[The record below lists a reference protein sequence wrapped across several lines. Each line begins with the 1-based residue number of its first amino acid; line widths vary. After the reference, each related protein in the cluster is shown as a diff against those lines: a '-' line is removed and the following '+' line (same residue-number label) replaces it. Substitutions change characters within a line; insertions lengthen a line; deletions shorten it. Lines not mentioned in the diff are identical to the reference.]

1 MATLNF
7 PVNPTL
13 NQLYTF
19 ENKTW
24 VWNGQGWRLNST
36 GAINSIPIGNT
47 SPSTGAFTTLSAI
60 GNVTGNYILGNGS
73 QLTGIATST
82 GNIVFDGANIELK
95 SGATETSI
103 NITPT
108 GTSPSWLFN
117 TTGHLTAPGAIVP
130 VGNGTQNLGSPT
142 NRWGT
147 IYTSGQTIDL
157 AGATIS
163 ANATSMVLT
172 NPLGGQLVVGGT
184 SIANTSSIVN
194 GNSAVSVAANGN
206 VTFDIAG
213 VANAMVVSS
222 TGVTIAGNL
231 NVEGNVTYINIDSLN
246 IQDPIIGLGRG
257 ANNTPLTSNDGK
269 DRGEQ
274 MWYYSD
280 AEKSAFVGYD
290 NSAGKLIAATD
301 VTITDELVTVNNYGN
316 IVVGNVQGTS
326 VSVTGN
332 VTSNYFVGN
341 GTAIV
346 GVLADR
352 GTDTNNWNALTQMG
366 LYTVNRSSWSGVTG
380 APIDSQVFV
389 GMLEV
394 KNSTDTSITQIFY
407 PGTVEADV
415 KIQWNRA
422 NWNGS
427 WTSWIQMTNDGQLL
441 SGGEF

>member
-24 VWNGQGWRLNST
+24 IWNGQGWRLNPT
-36 GAINSIPIGNT
+36 GAINNTPIGNT
-47 SPSTGAFTTLSAI
+47 GPSTGAFTTLSAT
-60 GNVTGNYILGNGS
+60 GNITGNYFIGNGS
-73 QLTGIATST
+73 QLTGIAIST
-82 GNIVFDGANIELK
+82 GNIVFDGANLELK

-108 GTSPSWLFN
+108 GTGNGWIFN
-117 TTGHLTAPGAIVP
+117 TAGNLTAPGAILP
-130 VGNGTQNLGSPT
+130 TGNGTQHLGSPT
-142 NRWGT
+142 QRWGT

-172 NPLGGQLVVGGT
+172 NPLGGKLIVGGT
-184 SIANTSSIVN
+184 STANTSSIVN
-194 GNSAVSVAANGN
+194 GNSAVSVTANGN
-206 VTFDIAG
+206 VTFNVAG
-213 VANAMVVSS
+213 VANSMVVSD

-246 IQDPIIGLGRG
+246 VQDPIIGLGRG
-257 ANNTPLTSNDGK
+257 ANNAPLTSNDGK

-274 MWYYSD
+274 LWYYADS
-280 AEKSAFVGYD
+280 EKSAFIGYD

-316 IVVGNVQGTS
+316 ITLGNVQATS
-326 VSVTGN
+326 ISASGN
-332 VTSNYFVGN
+332 VTGNYFVGN
-341 GTAIV
+341 GTALV

-352 GTDTNNWNALTQMG
+352 GTDTNNWNTLTQMG

-380 APIDSQVFV
+380 APTDSQVFV

-394 KNSTDTSITQIFY
+394 KNSTDMSITQIFY

-427 WTSWIQMTNDGQLL
+427 WTNWIQMTNDGQLL